1 MSEQE
6 IHAQTHEDISIRL
19 GSVEKIT
26 SDIRADLA
34 RLEGKIYSA
43 SAIAGLIMGFI
54 SFAAQ
59 FFHK

>member
-6 IHAQTHEDISIRL
+6 IHAQTHEDISTRL

-54 SFAAQ
+54 SFIAQ
-59 FFHK
+59 FIHK